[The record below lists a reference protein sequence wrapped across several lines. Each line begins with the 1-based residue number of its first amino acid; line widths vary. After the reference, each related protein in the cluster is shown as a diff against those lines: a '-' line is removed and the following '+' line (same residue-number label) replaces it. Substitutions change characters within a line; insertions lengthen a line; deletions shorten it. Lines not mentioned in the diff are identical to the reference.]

1 MANSKNILRKDILRQ
16 DIVPAKVTKNIGAKI
31 IEHFFIPSAIVLL
44 AVAVAAFYLIFG
56 QTYQAFRSGQGSV
69 NAAIAEAGLEDARH
83 RLAVRKQH
91 AAELETFPAADRERM
106 ARVLP
111 TGPNELE
118 TLVQIESF
126 TKDDL
131 NLESM
136 TFTLSIGGK
145 TEVRAEDKNEETP
158 AKGAVVKSAETGSAV
173 GTISDRVNM
182 SFKVVDYEQL
192 KKAILAIE
200 KNLRLLDVNSVTYN
214 PESGDVSLGIT
225 TRHLP

>member
-16 DIVPAKVTKNIGAKI
+16 DIVQAKAAKNISAKI
-31 IEHFFIPSAIVLL
+31 IEHFFVPSAILLL

-56 QTYQAFRSGQGSV
+56 KTYQAFRSGQGSV
-69 NAAIAEAGLEDARH
+69 NVAIAELGLTDARS
-83 RLAVRKQH
+83 RLAIRKQH
-91 AAELETFPAADRERM
+91 AAELETIPAANRERM

-126 TKDDL
+126 VKEDL

-136 TFTLSIGGK
+136 TFTLSVGGQAAGK
-145 TEVRAEDKNEETP
+145 TE
-158 AKGAVVKSAETGSAV
+158 AKGEAAAAGAAEANAARLAMETV
-173 GTISDRVNM
+173 SDKVNM
-182 SFKVVDYEQL
+182 SFKVIDYESL
-192 KKAILAIE
+192 KKAVLAIE
-200 KNLRLLDVNSVTYN
+200 KNLRLLDINSITYN
-214 PESGDVSLGIT
+214 PESGDVSLNIT